1 MAAIA
6 EGQFT
11 ATHRYARIAERK
23 VRLVADMIRGMDCDQ
38 ALEALRFEHKR
49 AARFV
54 EKVLKSA
61 IASANEAEADVGA
74 LFIAESRVDP
84 GPIIKRFR
92 PKDRGRAHS
101 IQKRTSHIVV
111 GVAERD

>member
-1 MAAIA
+1 MSTQVD
-6 EGQFT
+6 GQFT
-11 ATHRYARIAERK
+11 ATHRYARIADRK
-23 VRLVADMIRGMDCDQ
+23 ARLVGDMDCDQ

-61 IASANEAEADVGA
+61 IAAANEAEADVGA
-74 LFIAESRVDP
+74 LFVSEARVDP

-101 IQKRTSHIVV
+101 IHKRTSHIVV